1 MVKRFISFFAV
12 LIFIISCCLLSMAQG
27 EVKEPVPEVT
37 AQNVYMVNMNTGA
50 VVYEKGSDEKIY
62 PASLTKLVTLLV
74 AAENIT
80 DYSEIITVSDD
91 CYDDLVIGSSS
102 ISLKDGEQMSLDD
115 IMYAIAISSANEAA
129 NALASHLFG
138 SVPDFVAKMN
148 EKAQQLGAESTHF
161 ANTHGL
167 HSEEHYTTARD
178 MASIAKAAFENETV
192 LKYLSTS
199 VHEIAPTNKTP
210 EKRTLVTTNS
220 LLRKNSEHYYK
231 YCRAGKTGTTTPAG
245 YNLVSVAQKGD
256 TEFLLVA
263 MHVDKQTHPTNT
275 VFSDS
280 RSLYNWAFDNYKS
293 VKILENTEIVTE
305 VNVELSAKGD
315 HLILV
320 PEENVYSVVPID
332 LDIST
337 LKRDVKT
344 NEKIFAPV
352 TEGDVLGS
360 VTLSKDGV
368 TYATVNLVAGSSVER
383 STVLYYLH
391 LIEQFFSNLWVRIV
405 CIILGILVVIYIIIM
420 ISQNKRRRRKKL
432 RRRIRF

>member
-1 MVKRFISFFAV
+1 
-12 LIFIISCCLLSMAQG
+12 MAQG

-115 IMYAIAISSANEAA
+115 IMYAIAISSANEAT

-263 MHVDKQTHPTNT
+263 MHVDKQTHPINT

-280 RSLYNWAFDNYKS
+280 CSLYNWAFDNYKS

-305 VNVELSAKGD
+305 VKVELSAKGD